1 MPSLPGADQV
11 VQSRRSGDVCM
22 TTLRPDMAGKATRAG
37 PGVVVT
43 CGAVAASVCFS
54 RRSALKWGP
63 SMDHWFWFSL
73 PDSAYS
79 FLSVVLEGVPFILAG
94 VLLSGLI
101 DAFLPPRVLA
111 KVLPRSAAAG
121 ILLGGALGAVLPMCE
136 CGIVVVIR
144 RLLRKGLPLSTAMA
158 YMLAAPVVNPIVA
171 ISTYAAFRGQG
182 PLEMLLW
189 RIGLS
194 FAVATIVATIVHFLP
209 RVLVLRDSMM
219 SAGQVEEGDETPSR
233 NFEGKAAAA
242 VRSSVGDF
250 LDVTFYFILGAAVAT
265 LFNTSVNQQ
274 LIEPLAAQPGVAVAG
289 MMGLA
294 ALLSLC
300 STSDAFVAATFTGFP
315 AAAKLAF
322 LVFGPVVDLKLI
334 FIYGLVFR
342 RRFIVCLVLGLAALV
357 WLACT
362 LLPIARVY

>member
-1 MPSLPGADQV
+1 MEH
-11 VQSRRSGDVCM
+11 R
-22 TTLRPDMAGKATRAG
+22 
-37 PGVVVT
+37 
-43 CGAVAASVCFS
+43 
-54 RRSALKWGP
+54 
-63 SMDHWFWFSL
+63 FWFSL
-73 PDSAYS
+73 PDFAYS

-111 KVLPRSAAAG
+111 RVLPRSPAAG

-144 RLLRKGLPLSTAMA
+144 RLLRKGLPLSTAIS

-171 ISTYAAFRGQG
+171 VSTYAAFRGQG
-182 PLEMLLW
+182 PQEMLLW

-194 FAVATIVATIVHFLP
+194 FAVATIVATMVHFLP
-209 RVLVLRDSMM
+209 RVLVLKNSMLA
-219 SAGQVEEGDETPSR
+219 AGGGEEGDDTASR
-233 NFEGKAAAA
+233 SLKEKTAGA
-242 VRSSVGDF
+242 VRASVGDF
-250 LDVTFYFILGAAVAT
+250 LDVTFYFLLGAGVAT
-265 LFNTSVNQQ
+265 LFNTSINQQ
-274 LIEPLAAQPGVAVAG
+274 MIEPRAGQPGVAVAG

-342 RRFIVCLVLGLAALV
+342 RRFIVFLVLGLAALV

-362 LLPIARVY
+362 LLPIAHVY